1 MFSMYTYIFFYYLI
15 CTLQLVQ
22 LDIRYIFLALLLIN
36 MWMATL
42 RRYHL
47 PVFFFLLFN
56 SYFTICPTEYSV
68 NFPSFVTN

>member
-36 MWMATL
+36 MWMATP
-42 RRYHL
+42 RGYHL
-47 PVFFFLLFN
+47 PVFFFF
-56 SYFTICPTEYSV
+56 II
-68 NFPSFVTN
+68 

>member
-36 MWMATL
+36 MWMATP
-42 RRYHL
+42 RGYHL
-47 PVFFFLLFN
+47 PVFFFYYLIRTLQ
-56 SYFTICPTEYSV
+56 
-68 NFPSFVTN
+68 FVQLNIR